1 MTYKQMSMKFLFVAH
16 MKKITGSYPVFV
28 KTITDISVTQD
39 MNNLNDVAFP
49 SKSGS
54 KYTVGFVV
62 THLVSVVFAT
72 QFIHTH
78 SIP

>member
-1 MTYKQMSMKFLFVAH
+1 MTYKQMSMKFLFVAQ
-16 MKKITGSYPVFV
+16 MKKITGSYPVL
-28 KTITDISVTQD
+28 TITDISVTQD

-49 SKSGS
+49 SKSGT

>member
-1 MTYKQMSMKFLFVAH
+1 MSMKFLFVAH
-16 MKKITGSYPVFV
+16 MKKSLDPVFV

-49 SKSGS
+49 SKSGT